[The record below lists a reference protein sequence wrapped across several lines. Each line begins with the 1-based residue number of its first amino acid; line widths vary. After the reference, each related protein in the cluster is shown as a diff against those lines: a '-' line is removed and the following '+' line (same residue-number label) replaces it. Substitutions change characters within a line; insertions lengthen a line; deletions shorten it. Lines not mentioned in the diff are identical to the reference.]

1 GTAEIDRR
9 GPKMRPTFFGRAR
22 KRAFFWWS
30 GFSTK
35 DHPKHHFNPAFSLQ
49 PWTGSD
55 GLLCE
60 MRRINVRVSARRKHR
75 NATGFEK
82 KLCLTKGL
90 HQDQEKHFEVN
101 LITCRQPS
109 HQTGEQLDQR
119 NLVVSWIPECFEF
132 RTRGAPLVK
141 GFRAA
146 TRRKPKQPLCLRP

>member
-1 GTAEIDRR
+1 
-9 GPKMRPTFFGRAR
+9 MRPTFFGRAR
-22 KRAFFWWS
+22 KRALFWWS

-60 MRRINVRVSARRKHR
+60 MRRINGRVSARRKHR

-82 KLCLTKGL
+82 NLYRTEGL
-90 HQDQEKHFEVN
+90 PTDQEQHLEVN
-101 LITCRQPS
+101 FMTCRQRS
-109 HQTGEQLDQR
+109 HQTGDELDPR
-119 NLVVSWIPECFEF
+119 NLVVSLIPERFEF

-146 TRRKPKQPLCLRP
+146 T